1 MNSIV
6 EKLGLKTRLWSISR
20 KAKYLIAV
28 SIVYLVLT
36 AALVFGYKVPG
47 ALFACQVLFVIAL
60 AAPFLYRPFGRWLGV
75 TSGLAT
81 PLQRA
86 MRIVVKTIR
95 DDQSYAWGWQ
105 CNLAMSMVDQGV
117 DHETANRAAAR
128 FLRLLTME
136 SESPGVDITKF
147 PEFQDFTK
155 QWAAKS
161 AQVDPATAEDG
172 WYRLVHP
179 GEPRDCVV
187 RVYSNP
193 DNQERGIGF
202 NIADGG
208 AFMPIWD
215 LSEESKLFP
224 IAGIKG

>member
-6 EKLGLKTRLWSISR
+6 EKFGRSWSISR

-28 SIVYLVLT
+28 T
-36 AALVFGYKVPG
+36 AAYLLLSVVSVFVYKVPG
-47 ALFACQVLFVIAL
+47 ALGACQLLFIVAL
-60 AAPFLYRPFGRWLGV
+60 AFPFLCRPFGRWLGM
-75 TSGLAT
+75 SIAIAT

-86 MRIVVKTIR
+86 MRILVKTIR
-95 DDQSYAWGWQ
+95 DDHGYAWGWQ
-105 CNLAMSMVDQGV
+105 SNLAMSMVDQGV

-147 PEFQDFTK
+147 PEFQAFTK
-155 QWAAKS
+155 NWAEQS
-161 AQVDPATAEDG
+161 SQVDPATAEDG

-179 GEPRDCVV
+179 GESRDCVV

-202 NIADGG
+202 NVADGG
-208 AFMPIWD
+208 VFMPIWD
-215 LSEESKLFP
+215 LSEESKLYP
-224 IAGIKG
+224 IKGLNG